1 MIRKKIYLIYKF
13 FFTSLSIAGCYF
25 NIPFLSALSWKFL
38 LYKNKNIKN
47 SKNKNKITII
57 LDRTIGRDD
66 IIESYRNFRPKR
78 KIYFISRENF
88 KLIFDHFFYKDY
100 KLHKNI
106 DNFEIKLNKYNL
118 YLKKLLNSLKY
129 LLPEFNFVT
138 FNYNYSAEAF
148 FFQECKKQN
157 IDTYLFYKECFR
169 SPAELE
175 VNPFPMYSKFLKN
188 FSKILVYNQMTKFY
202 LEKLTKD
209 KIKILVNGLP
219 RFNFFL
225 NQSNKIKKKKITTL
239 TFFLIE
245 NKKGI
250 PNKKKFKSY
259 NWNEINLKILNY
271 LTKLSNL
278 NRKIK
283 IIVKA
288 KNGKLIPNILK
299 QKKNKIIFSN
309 SGSGAN
315 ILKNSDLIIS
325 LNSAATLESIA
336 SKKHILIPF
345 FGKKTYEKKI
355 IYNYD
360 KTLIY
365 KNEKKFF
372 KQIQNM
378 VDKKNIK
385 FPASINNYD
394 KMMKD
399 YFGNYKQAGKIMR
412 LTIDKS

>member
-1 MIRKKIYLIYKF
+1 MLKKKIYLIYKF
-13 FFTSLSIAGCYF
+13 FFTSLSIVGCYL

-47 SKNKNKITII
+47 SKNENKITII
-57 LDRTIGRDD
+57 LDRTTGRDD

-78 KIYFISRENF
+78 EIVFLSRENF
-88 KLIFDHFFYKDY
+88 KLIFDYFFYKDY

-106 DNFEIKLNKYNL
+106 NNFQVKLDNYNL
-118 YLKKLLNSLKY
+118 YINKLLKSLRY

-138 FNYNYSAEAF
+138 FNYNYSAEAY

-157 IDTYLFYKECFR
+157 INTYLFYKECFR

-175 VNPFPMYSKFLKN
+175 VFPYQIYSRFLKN
-188 FSKILVYNQMTKFY
+188 FSKILVYNNMTKVY
-202 LEKLTKD
+202 LEKISKN
-209 KIKILVNGLP
+209 KINISVNGFP

-225 NQSNKIKKKKITTL
+225 RKAKKKYRKKITTL

-250 PNKKKFKSY
+250 PNKSKFRSY
-259 NWNEINLKILNY
+259 NWSEINYKILNY
-271 LTKLSNL
+271 LIKLSNL
-278 NRKIK
+278 ESKIK
-283 IIVKA
+283 VIVKA

-299 QKKNKIIFSN
+299 QQKNKIIFSN

-345 FGKKTYEKKI
+345 FGKKTYDKKI
-355 IYNYD
+355 IYDYD

-372 KQIQNM
+372 NQITNM
-378 VDKKNIK
+378 IDKKNIK
-385 FPASINNYD
+385 FPASINNYN

-399 YFGNYKQAGKIMR
+399 YFGNYKQAGKIVR
-412 LTIDKS
+412 LTIDRS